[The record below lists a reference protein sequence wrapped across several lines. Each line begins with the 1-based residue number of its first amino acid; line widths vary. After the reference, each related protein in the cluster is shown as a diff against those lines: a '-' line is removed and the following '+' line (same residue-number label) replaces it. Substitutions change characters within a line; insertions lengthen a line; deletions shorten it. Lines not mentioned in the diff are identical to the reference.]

1 MSDVGYRGVYYV
13 VQVVSKLLDSKT
25 SEFTAT
31 YVGRLVSLLISKMG
45 SNLGDSLELMLRAVL
60 SKMQQAETLSV
71 IQVTKIITKR
81 GLWLKI
87 GRLGFPEFF
96 CTFVVDPTNICY
108 VLIMM
113 AVCFVPGLLTTMYAQ
128 PLT

>member
-1 MSDVGYRGVYYV
+1 MNYILCCAVSFVGYTGVYYV

-45 SNLGDSLELMLRAVL
+45 SNLGDSLDLMLRAVL

-71 IQVTKIITKR
+71 VQVNGVIAI
-81 GLWLKI
+81 L
-87 GRLGFPEFF
+87 P
-96 CTFVVDPTNICY
+96 
-108 VLIMM
+108 
-113 AVCFVPGLLTTMYAQ
+113 
-128 PLT
+128 

>member
-1 MSDVGYRGVYYV
+1 LCDVGYGGVYYI

-71 IQVTKIITKR
+71 IQVT
-81 GLWLKI
+81 
-87 GRLGFPEFF
+87 
-96 CTFVVDPTNICY
+96 NI
-108 VLIMM
+108 VI
-113 AVCFVPGLLTTMYAQ
+113 
-128 PLT
+128 

>member
-1 MSDVGYRGVYYV
+1 MIDLHDKYFVGVVCDTGYGGVEYV
-13 VQVVSKLLDSKT
+13 VRVVSKLLDSKT

-71 IQVTKIITKR
+71 IQVTNVII
-81 GLWLKI
+81 
-87 GRLGFPEFF
+87 
-96 CTFVVDPTNICY
+96 
-108 VLIMM
+108 
-113 AVCFVPGLLTTMYAQ
+113 
-128 PLT
+128 

>member
-1 MSDVGYRGVYYV
+1 MSGVGYGGVYYV

-31 YVGRLVSLLISKMG
+31 YVGRLVSLLVSKMG

-71 IQVTKIITKR
+71 IQVTR
-81 GLWLKI
+81 
-87 GRLGFPEFF
+87 
-96 CTFVVDPTNICY
+96 
-108 VLIMM
+108 VLPKL
-113 AVCFVPGLLTTMYAQ
+113 AN
-128 PLT
+128 

>member
-1 MSDVGYRGVYYV
+1 LRSVVCAVGYGGVYYV

-45 SNLGDSLELMLRAVL
+45 SNLGDSLDLMLRAVL

-71 IQVTKIITKR
+71 IQVTDVVHLLSEKLECIISVFPSE
-81 GLWLKI
+81 LWHCWK
-87 GRLGFPEFF
+87 
-96 CTFVVDPTNICY
+96 N
-108 VLIMM
+108 
-113 AVCFVPGLLTTMYAQ
+113 
-128 PLT
+128 

>member
-1 MSDVGYRGVYYV
+1 MWWTGVGYGGVYYV

-71 IQVTKIITKR
+71 IQVATVR
-81 GLWLKI
+81 C
-87 GRLGFPEFF
+87 
-96 CTFVVDPTNICY
+96 CTCS
-108 VLIMM
+108 
-113 AVCFVPGLLTTMYAQ
+113 
-128 PLT
+128 

>member
-1 MSDVGYRGVYYV
+1 

-71 IQVTKIITKR
+71 IQVNQFIVKLAIGKR
-81 GLWLKI
+81 IKLRQSPSALYFYT
-87 GRLGFPEFF
+87 GFML
-96 CTFVVDPTNICY
+96 CASSVVDSMDSPK
-108 VLIMM
+108 
-113 AVCFVPGLLTTMYAQ
+113 
-128 PLT
+128 